1 MNLLSILDG
10 APEIMDEENSER
22 ESWRFGGKKKAEAI
36 KLGWTNLEFIFA
48 FVKPQM
54 YSWDW
59 EKELASSSTVP

>member
-1 MNLLSILDG
+1 
-10 APEIMDEENSER
+10 MDEENSER

-59 EKELASSSTVP
+59 EKQLASSSTVP